1 MNGDCNALASGLFGE
16 ATRRAVVAT
25 PTPSRS
31 LSALTWMLDGE
42 TSGFPLVRH
51 NVFFS
56 DNYPEEF
63 RDLFEKQ
70 RLPREPTVYICA
82 QDRGNNA
89 DRTGRER
96 MLIIVNAPANDDKP
110 IKQDDCASCEEAMYK
125 VLYACG
131 LSINR
136 SNAHIE
142 RSNPNDFSSMFPAT
156 HGALYGRASHGWQAS
171 LARPGCRSKLPGLY
185 LTGGSVH
192 PGAGVPMAALS
203 GIMAAECIIE
213 DTH

>member
-1 MNGDCNALASGLFGE
+1 MNGDSNALASGLFGQ
-16 ATRRAVVAT
+16 AACRAAVAT
-25 PTPSRS
+25 PTSSRS
-31 LSALTWMLDGE
+31 LSAITWMLDAE

-56 DNYPEEF
+56 DNYSEEF

-82 QDRGNNA
+82 QDRGNKS
-89 DRTGRER
+89 DLKGRER
-96 MLIIVNAPANDDKP
+96 MLIIVNAPANGDNP
-110 IKQDDCASCEEAMYK
+110 VKQADYASCEEAMYK

-131 LSINR
+131 LNIDQSDARID
-136 SNAHIE
+136 

-171 LARPGCRSKLPGLY
+171 LARPGCRSKIPGLY

-192 PGAGVPMAALS
+192 PGAGIPMAALS